1 MAVSGKDVARQVID
15 TLPDDAS
22 LDDVMYA
29 IYVRTKIE
37 QGLRDA
43 EAGNTVSHEDVMH
56 EIDEWLRSAGP
67 E

>member
-1 MAVSGKDVARQVID
+1 MAISGKDAARQVID

-22 LDDVMYA
+22 LNDVMYA
-29 IYVRTKIE
+29 IYVRQKIE
-37 QGLRDA
+37 RGLRDL
-43 EAGNTVSHEDVMH
+43 EAGNTVSHEEVMR